1 MTETTGATDDPRL
14 HLRVAEEVRKKIA
27 AGVLAAGDAVSI
39 TYTSQEWGISRQT
52 VSKAL
57 GTLERD
63 GLLKR
68 YPGVGYY
75 VLPHSTR
82 PPTPSEG

>member
-14 HLRVAEEVRKKIA
+14 HVRVAEDVRKKIA

-68 YPGVGYY
+68 YPGMGYY
-75 VLPHSTR
+75 VLPR
-82 PPTPSEG
+82 GNPPADPREG